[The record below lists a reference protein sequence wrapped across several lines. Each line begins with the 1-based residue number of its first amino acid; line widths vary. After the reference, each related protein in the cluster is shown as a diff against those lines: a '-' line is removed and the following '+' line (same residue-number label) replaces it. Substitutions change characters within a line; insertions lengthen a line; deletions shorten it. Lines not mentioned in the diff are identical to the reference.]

1 MFDDPV
7 NSTGHLGSDCGI
19 RFAAQMGVVAVLRDV
34 ALESATE
41 AVGALQ
47 NGNLASHSEGAAQ
60 TAIPVF

>member
-1 MFDDPV
+1 M

-34 ALESATE
+34 ALELVTE

-47 NGNLASHSEGAAQ
+47 NGNLASHPEGAAQ
-60 TAIPVF
+60 TGIHEF